1 MAAGLANTRPPHTRN
16 TRPMRRRYA
25 STGSRSSRTSRS
37 GCGTAGS
44 VHPAIGP
51 HIPGRALA
59 ARACALYARGMERIV
74 HVCNG
79 DSTDDSLSL
88 ADLPG
93 EIRVWADA
101 LDQGP
106 VLPVS
111 DDEHW
116 RLRGEFWAAR
126 GFPGGAERL
135 AEWDRGVDEAAA
147 AEELILWF
155 EHDLFDQLALIRL
168 LARLARRGLPQQLT
182 IVSIDRHP
190 EIPNFLGLGELK
202 PEQLA
207 ELWPRRTPLSRDAID
222 EAITAWIAVTAAD
235 PRALPFLTR
244 RIKAMPFLAG
254 ALERQLE
261 ELPDPQSGLSRT
273 ERQLLA
279 AIARGVASAGELM
292 STVQAIDPRYP
303 ITDRH
308 LLATLQTL
316 GRCGLIEGG
325 VQVSVTALGRQ
336 ALAGAID
343 RVHEAGIDDWRG
355 GVRLAGRGPVW
366 RWDGQQ
372 RKLIE
377 R

>member
-1 MAAGLANTRPPHTRN
+1 
-16 TRPMRRRYA
+16 
-25 STGSRSSRTSRS
+25 
-37 GCGTAGS
+37 
-44 VHPAIGP
+44 
-51 HIPGRALA
+51 
-59 ARACALYARGMERIV
+59 MERIV

-79 DSTDDSLSL
+79 DSTADTLSL

-111 DDEHW
+111 DAEHYQA
-116 RLRGEFWAAR
+116 RAAFWASR
-126 GFPGGAERL
+126 GVPKDNRL
-135 AEWDRGVDEAAA
+135 EEWDRGVDEAAT

-182 IVSIDRHP
+182 IVSIDRH
-190 EIPNFLGLGELK
+190 EEVPNFLGMGQLK

-207 ELWPRRTPLSRDAID
+207 ALWPRRTPLSRDAID
-222 EAITAWIAVTAAD
+222 EAITAWIAITAAD

-244 RIKAMPFLAG
+244 RIKALPFLAG
-254 ALERQLE
+254 AIERHLE
-261 ELPDPQSGLSRT
+261 EYPDPQSGLSRT

-279 AIARGVASAGELM
+279 AVARGVTGEGALM
-292 STVQAIDPRYP
+292 QAVHAIDPRYP
-303 ITDRH
+303 VTDSH
-308 LLATLQTL
+308 LRMTIQTL
-316 GRCGLIEGG
+316 AKIGFVEGEA
-325 VQVSVTALGRQ
+325 VTQLGRQ

-343 RVHEAGIDDWRG
+343 RVHDHGIDEWRG
-355 GVRLAGRGPVW
+355 GVHLSGRGPVW
-366 RWDGQQ
+366 RWDGAQ

>member
-1 MAAGLANTRPPHTRN
+1 
-16 TRPMRRRYA
+16 
-25 STGSRSSRTSRS
+25 
-37 GCGTAGS
+37 
-44 VHPAIGP
+44 
-51 HIPGRALA
+51 
-59 ARACALYARGMERIV
+59 MERIV

-79 DSTDDSLSL
+79 DATADSLSL

-106 VLPVS
+106 VLNVPDAEHYQLRS
-111 DDEHW
+111 DFW
-116 RLRGEFWAAR
+116 RSRHVGDAHAQLAA
-126 GFPGGAERL
+126 
-135 AEWDRGVDEAAA
+135 WDRGVDEAAG

-168 LARLARRGLPQQLT
+168 LARLARRGLPTTLT

-190 EIPNFLGLGELK
+190 EVPSFLGLGQLK

-207 ELWPRRTPLSRDAID
+207 ELWPRRTPLSRDAVD
-222 EAITAWIAVTAAD
+222 EAITAWIAVTSAD

-261 ELPDPQSGLSRT
+261 ELPDSLSGLSRT

-279 AIARGVASAGELM
+279 AIARGVATGGELM
-292 STVQAIDPRYP
+292 QAVQAIDPRYP
-303 ITDRH
+303 ITELT
-308 LLATLQTL
+308 LLSTLHTL
-316 GRCGLIEGG
+316 GGCGFIEGAPALTPITAETFKG
-325 VQVSVTALGRQ
+325 VNVTITATGRQ

-343 RVHEAGIDDWRG
+343 RVHEHGIDDWRG
-355 GVRLAGRGPVW
+355 GVRLTAKAGGGTPVW
-366 RWDGQQ
+366 RWDSAQ
-372 RKLIE
+372 RKLFE

>member
-1 MAAGLANTRPPHTRN
+1 
-16 TRPMRRRYA
+16 
-25 STGSRSSRTSRS
+25 
-37 GCGTAGS
+37 
-44 VHPAIGP
+44 
-51 HIPGRALA
+51 
-59 ARACALYARGMERIV
+59 MEPIV

-79 DSTDDSLSL
+79 DATADTLSL

-106 VLPVS
+106 ALPVS
-111 DDEHW
+111 DEEHW
-116 RLRGEFWAAR
+116 RVRGEFWAAR
-126 GFPGGAERL
+126 GIPDAAARL
-135 AEWDRGVDEAAA
+135 AAWDRGVDEAAA

-190 EIPNFLGLGELK
+190 EVPSFTGLGQLK

-222 EAITAWIAVTAAD
+222 EAITAWIAVTASD

-273 ERQLLA
+273 ERQVLA
-279 AIARGVASAGELM
+279 AVARGVGAAGEIM
-292 STVQAIDPRYP
+292 AAVQAIDPRYP
-303 ITDRH
+303 ITDLH
-308 LLATLQTL
+308 LHATLQTL
-316 GRCGLIEGG
+316 GRCGFLERAPTAPASAAALRE
-325 VQVSVTALGRQ
+325 VHVTVTPLGRQ
-336 ALAGAID
+336 ALAGAVD

-366 RWDGQQ
+366 RWDGPQ

>member
-1 MAAGLANTRPPHTRN
+1 
-16 TRPMRRRYA
+16 
-25 STGSRSSRTSRS
+25 
-37 GCGTAGS
+37 
-44 VHPAIGP
+44 VHIRG
-51 HIPGRALA
+51 GGLA
-59 ARACALYARGMERIV
+59 ARARALYARGMERIV

-79 DSTDDSLSL
+79 DSTADTLSL

-111 DDEHW
+111 DEEHW
-116 RLRGEFWAAR
+116 RLRGEFWASR
-126 GFPGGAERL
+126 GLPGGAERL
-135 AEWDRGVDEAAA
+135 AAWDRGVDEAAA

-190 EIPNFLGLGELK
+190 EVPSFLGLGQLK

-222 EAITAWIAVTAAD
+222 EAITAWIAVTAGD

-279 AIARGVASAGELM
+279 AVARGVASAGELM
-292 STVQAIDPRYP
+292 TTVQAIDPRYP
-303 ITDRH
+303 ITDV
-308 LLATLQTL
+308 LLHTTLQAL
-316 GRCGLIEGG
+316 GRCGFLEGAPEG
-325 VQVSVTALGRQ
+325 APSPAAMKAIKVTATARGREV
-336 ALAGAID
+336 LAGAID
-343 RVHEAGIDDWRG
+343 RVHECGIDEWRG
-355 GVRLAGRGPVW
+355 GVHLAGNGPVW
-366 RWDGQQ
+366 RWDGAQ
-372 RKLIE
+372 RRLVE

>member
-1 MAAGLANTRPPHTRN
+1 LYAAGAPGPR
-16 TRPMRRRYA
+16 A
-25 STGSRSSRTSRS
+25 CARSADAR
-37 GCGTAGS
+37 A
-44 VHPAIGP
+44 A
-51 HIPGRALA
+51 HIRGGGLA
-59 ARACALYARGMERIV
+59 ASRRALYARGMERIV

-79 DSTDDSLSL
+79 DTTADTLSL

-111 DDEHW
+111 DEEHY

-126 GFPGGAERL
+126 GFEGAPRL
-135 AEWDRGVDEAAA
+135 AGWDRGVDEAAA

-190 EIPNFLGLGELK
+190 EVPSFLGMGQLK

-261 ELPDPQSGLSRT
+261 ELPDPLSGLSRT

-279 AIARGVASAGELM
+279 AVARGVTSPGELM
-292 STVQAIDPRYP
+292 TTVQAIDPRYP
-303 ITDRH
+303 ITDG
-308 LLATLQTL
+308 LLHATLQTL
-316 GRCGLIEGG
+316 GRCGFLEGAPTAPAAEAATALPA
-325 VQVSVTALGRQ
+325 VQVTVTALGRQ
-336 ALAGAID
+336 ALAGAVD

-355 GVRLAGRGPVW
+355 GVRLLGRGPVW